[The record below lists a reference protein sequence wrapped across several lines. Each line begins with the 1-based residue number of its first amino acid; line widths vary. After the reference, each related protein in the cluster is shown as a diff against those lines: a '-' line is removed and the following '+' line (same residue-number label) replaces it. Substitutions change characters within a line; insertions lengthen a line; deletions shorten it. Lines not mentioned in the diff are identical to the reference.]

1 MSVSTSRVES
11 YIHELRSHKAIV
23 PCNQHMKTFVV
34 QEISELSNLCTLKVG
49 GQFNLFNVL
58 VDNSICISVIVA
70 TLIPNCW
77 TYSKVDWRKCNLGVL
92 VLM

>member
-49 GQFNLFNVL
+49 GQFNLFNV
-58 VDNSICISVIVA
+58 
-70 TLIPNCW
+70 
-77 TYSKVDWRKCNLGVL
+77 
-92 VLM
+92 